1 MTRSQSAPGLGKG
14 RNPLIGYPGD
24 ANMAISP
31 GEEEAERLY
40 YGAISTRL
48 CKSAFTIL
56 AKDLARCSPDGS
68 AYLTWLIYRGQNWP
82 NVADV

>member
-1 MTRSQSAPGLGKG
+1 MNRSQSAPGLGKG
-14 RNPLIGYPGD
+14 TLIGYHGD
-24 ANMAISP
+24 ATMTISP

-48 CKSAFTIL
+48 CKGGFVLL

-68 AYLTWLIYRGQNWP
+68 AYLTWLIMRGQQWP
-82 NVADV
+82 TVSSA